1 MEYYSKAKIICACG
15 AIHETGSTVK
25 EMHIEICSKCHP
37 FYTGVQKLVD
47 AGGRLEKFYQRA
59 EKTKKIK
66 QVSNKQKY
74 KK

>member
-1 MEYYSKAKIICACG
+1 
-15 AIHETGSTVK
+15 
-25 EMHIEICSKCHP
+25 
-37 FYTGVQKLVD
+37 VQKLVD

-66 QVSNKQKY
+66 QVSNKQKS